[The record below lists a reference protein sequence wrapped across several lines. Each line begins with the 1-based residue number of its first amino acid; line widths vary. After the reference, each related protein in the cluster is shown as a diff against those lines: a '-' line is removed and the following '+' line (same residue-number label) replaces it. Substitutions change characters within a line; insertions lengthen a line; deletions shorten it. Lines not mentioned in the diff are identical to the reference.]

1 MKLLFSLLISAAFHA
16 AMLALPVSFFGT
28 ESELVV
34 PVTLL
39 SLEGGDGLGLAR
51 QRGLMA
57 RSKSPA
63 TRPSMLDTR
72 RDGSG
77 EKPVSE
83 VAVDIP
89 TTNPAVHFQDAHKQ
103 ESIEVGPDEGRSKQ
117 AGRIFLHG
125 AGEGGGEK
133 GSGAGESD
141 GRAGFGG
148 NGTRNGNGPNGIF
161 AQADYAH
168 NPKPPYPEQA
178 QREGWEGTV
187 LLRVLVNQEGKA
199 ESVEVSQSSGFET
212 LDRAAA
218 KTVKDWRFHPAR
230 YGEKAVES
238 WVRVPIVF
246 KLDRDRGS

>member
-1 MKLLFSLLISAAFHA
+1 
-16 AMLALPVSFFGT
+16 MLALPVSFFGT
-28 ESELVV
+28 EAELVV

-63 TRPSMLDTR
+63 TPRPSRLDTR

-89 TTNPAVHFQDAHKQ
+89 TTNPAVHFQDAHKR
-103 ESIEVGPDEGRSKQ
+103 ESIEAGPDEGRSEQ

-133 GSGAGESD
+133 VSGAGESD
-141 GRAGFGG
+141 RGAGFGG
-148 NGTRNGNGPNGIF
+148 NGTRNGNGPGRIF
-161 AQADYAH
+161 TQADYAH
-168 NPKPPYPEQA
+168 NPKPPYPERA

-199 ESVEVSQSSGFET
+199 ESVEVSRSSGFET

-218 KTVKDWRFHPAR
+218 NTVKDWRFHPAR
-230 YGEKAVES
+230 HGEKAVES